1 MTESR
6 SRASTPSEPVVPIV
20 AETPEDPDAPDAP
33 EPVGLTRRE
42 RRAAAR
48 GGAAAK
54 VAGPVAHRLPTP
66 PVRRRDYAA
75 RKHG

>member
-6 SRASTPSEPVVPIV
+6 SGASTPSEPVVPIV
-20 AETPEDPDAPDAP
+20 AETPEDPEAP